1 MSDQPT
7 SKHAQSIPAATSGSR
22 SKLLSTNF
30 KAFLSKPAIGHPQKA
45 LTVQLHNAEQQSN
58 MSSNAKQTHKA
69 QDDETVDSKLL
80 GQ

>member
-1 MSDQPT
+1 MNDLPA

-30 KAFLSKPAIGHPQKA
+30 KAFLSKPALGHPQKA

-58 MSSNAKQTHKA
+58 MDPTAGQTQEA
-69 QDDETVDSKLL
+69 QDDKAVRSKLV